1 MPGGKICVYTGLND
15 TLNLTDDELASII
28 GHEISHALK
37 EHSRAKRSQASLQSG
52 LTTVAKILG
61 VKKAVTDTA
70 NLAYNTA
77 FAMPFSRDQE
87 SEADKYGL
95 ELMYKAGFDPN
106 ASVTV
111 MEKLSKFEKEES
123 EKSGNTQNAADKLL
137 SNITSTHPSS
147 EQRFTDL
154 RKLIEEYHLSQK
166 NIDTK

>member
-1 MPGGKICVYTGLND
+1 
-15 TLNLTDDELASII
+15 
-28 GHEISHALK
+28 
-37 EHSRAKRSQASLQSG
+37 
-52 LTTVAKILG
+52 
-61 VKKAVTDTA
+61 
-70 NLAYNTA
+70 
-77 FAMPFSRDQE
+77 
-87 SEADKYGL
+87 
-95 ELMYKAGFDPN
+95 MYKAGFDPN

-123 EKSGNTQNAADKLL
+123 EKSGNTQNATDKLP

>member
-1 MPGGKICVYTGLND
+1 
-15 TLNLTDDELASII
+15 
-28 GHEISHALK
+28 
-37 EHSRAKRSQASLQSG
+37 
-52 LTTVAKILG
+52 
-61 VKKAVTDTA
+61 
-70 NLAYNTA
+70 
-77 FAMPFSRDQE
+77 MPFSRDQE

-111 MEKLSKFEKEES
+111 MEKLSKFEK
-123 EKSGNTQNAADKLL
+123 DKLL

-147 EQRFTDL
+147 EQRFSDL